1 MSNLRNFCFFLGICS
16 TPVLFIKFANS
27 LDAPLFLGIQKLFR
41 VKTSPF
47 SVSPKL
53 ARSSSDAIHTA
64 SLSIWNTRTNEKFYV
79 SDQQIFVW
87 YTKPLNQAKLQ
98 EKSQNI
104 QKPVLNGTVTRDFLG
119 RPISTEDLGEG
130 ENWGGALWYPLMGP
144 GQSPGDEKAAKLPEA
159 PLSSKEFLLWN
170 HKLLIKIYPPQ
181 PVMKLSQHIF
191 SKILPKLE
199 FKVNF

>member
-1 MSNLRNFCFFLGICS
+1 MSNLRNFCFFLGIRS
-16 TPVLFIKFANS
+16 APVLKFANS
-27 LDAPLFLGIQKLFR
+27 PDAPLFLGIQKLFR

-53 ARSSSDAIHTA
+53 ARSSSDALHTA

-104 QKPVLNGTVTRDFLG
+104 QKAVLNATVTRYFLG

-130 ENWGGALWYPLMGP
+130 VGWRCSVIPTYGSRAKPWWWQGSKAPRNSNKLQGFSAL
-144 GQSPGDEKAAKLPEA
+144 K
-159 PLSSKEFLLWN
+159 
-170 HKLLIKIYPPQ
+170 
-181 PVMKLSQHIF
+181 SQTF
-191 SKILPKLE
+191 D
-199 FKVNF
+199 